1 MNISDDIEDDTQTVE
16 FQDRLVRYTA
26 MTMTP
31 KLISSRAEP
40 QGRRCGS
47 FAPDSEDIEAE
58 IAFLLAVKR
67 YQEFS
72 DRYSARMTVIT
83 YSRPTKMF
91 IMSPLRYAAA
101 TFVVGSAMM
110 FIPLP
115 ATSTNRLLGLSLAT
129 FIAGLGGYYLA
140 NL

>member
-31 KLISSRAEP
+31 TEVDDLLERNLKDVVADL
-40 QGRRCGS
+40 

-72 DRYSARMTVIT
+72 DRYSAE
-83 YSRPTKMF
+83 
-91 IMSPLRYAAA
+91 
-101 TFVVGSAMM
+101 
-110 FIPLP
+110 
-115 ATSTNRLLGLSLAT
+115 
-129 FIAGLGGYYLA
+129 
-140 NL
+140 